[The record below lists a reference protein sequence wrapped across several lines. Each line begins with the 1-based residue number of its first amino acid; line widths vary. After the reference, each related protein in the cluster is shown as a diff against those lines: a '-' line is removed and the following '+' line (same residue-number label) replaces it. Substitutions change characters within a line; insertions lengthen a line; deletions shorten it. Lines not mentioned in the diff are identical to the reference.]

1 MLVLYC
7 FDYCGF
13 VVQSEVREH
22 DSSSSFLS
30 QIVLV
35 IQGSLCL
42 HINFRII
49 FSGSIENASGILIGN
64 ALNALN
70 RLPCNVVILAI
81 LTFPVYKH
89 SISFHLF

>member
-42 HINFRII
+42 HINCRII
-49 FSGSIENASGILIGN
+49 FSGSIENTNGILVGN
-64 ALNALN
+64 ALNL
-70 RLPCNVVILAI
+70 
-81 LTFPVYKH
+81 
-89 SISFHLF
+89 